1 MSPETVG
8 VIGIAA
14 VLLLTGSG
22 MWIGFAMG
30 TVGLAGFWYLSGTS
44 ATVKLMATVPYNTL
58 SDYILAMVPLFI
70 LMGVVAGNAGI
81 AGDLYKAANTWVGHL
96 RGGLGLG
103 TTLACALFGAISG
116 ASLVEIISIGRVAIP
131 EMQKLNYSTELA
143 SGTVAA
149 AGVLDV
155 LIPPS
160 LAFVI
165 YGILTDTSVAQL
177 LMAGILPGILMTVL
191 FIITIAIIGWR
202 NPSSCPP
209 GPKTTWREKL
219 VSLKY
224 VWATVLLFVL
234 IIGGIYGG
242 VFTATEAGGIGA
254 FGAIV
259 IAVVSRRINVR
270 SFLDSCVET
279 VKNVGMFAVL
289 MSGAYILMKFLAIS
303 NLPFAL
309 ADFIAGLSVN
319 RYIIL
324 TAIIVMYILLG
335 MFFDVMAAIILTI
348 PILLPAI
355 VTMGFDPIWFGVIM
369 VILMEMAGITP
380 PFGFSVFVLSG
391 VTKIP
396 AAKIFKGA
404 WPFVVAEVVCIVILV
419 AFPAI
424 ALLIPGGM

>member
-1 MSPETVG
+1 MSPEIVG
-8 VIGIAA
+8 VIGIVA
-14 VLLLTGSG
+14 VLVLTGSG
-22 MWIGFAMG
+22 MWIGFSMG
-30 TVGLAGFWYLSGTS
+30 LVGLAGFWYLSGS
-44 ATVKLMATVPYNTL
+44 EAAVKLMATVPYNTL
-58 SDYILAMVPLFI
+58 GDYILAMIPLFI
-70 LMGVVAGNAGI
+70 LMGVVAANSGI
-81 AGDLYKAANTWVGHL
+81 ASDLYKAANTWVGHL

-103 TTLACALFGAISG
+103 TTLACAVFGAISG
-116 ASLVEIISIGRVAIP
+116 ASLVEIIAIGRVAIP

-165 YGILTDTSVAQL
+165 YAILTDTSVAQL
-177 LMAGILPGILMTVL
+177 LMAGIVPGILMTVL

-209 GPKTTWREKL
+209 GPKTTWRAKL

-224 VWATVLLFVL
+224 VWATVILFLLVM
-234 IIGGIYGG
+234 GGIYGG
-242 VFTATEAGGIGA
+242 IFTATEAGAIGA
-254 FGAIV
+254 FGAII
-259 IAVVSRRINVR
+259 IAVVARRITVR
-270 SFLDSCVET
+270 GFVASCTET
-279 VKNVGMFAVL
+279 VKNVGMFAIL

-309 ADFIAGLSVN
+309 ADAIAGLQVN
-319 RYIIL
+319 RYLIL
-324 TAIIVMYILLG
+324 TAIIIMYILLG

-348 PILLPAI
+348 PILMPAI
-355 VTMGFDPIWFGVIM
+355 ISMGFDPIWFGVIM

-380 PFGFSVFVLSG
+380 PFGFAVFVLSG

-396 AAKIFKGA
+396 AGKIFRGA
-404 WPFVVAEVVCIVILV
+404 WPFVAAEMACIVILV
-419 AFPAI
+419 VFPTI
-424 ALLIPGGM
+424 ALFLPSRM